1 LGLLLKFG
9 QETIFFGK
17 KRTQI
22 EIDKQAVRTGL
33 PSDTLSMKTL
43 SLVTAVSGLIIIGFS
58 QHASAQCTVATPSYA
73 SSTTAC
79 SQTGLTQITAST
91 TTINSGK
98 YYESGTLSLSGFTDN
113 SSTVV
118 YICGNFTLTNPSL
131 NSGSTYVIEPG
142 GSLTI
147 NVTGSGGL
155 TINPV
160 VVNYGTL
167 TITKSANKY
176 TAQTQFNSN
185 FWNYGNYSDN
195 GSVVMDNSAT
205 YNALS
210 SSNIVISG
218 DLLTNGTLTNNG
230 NINVGGELTNNKAMS
245 LGGGSNIQTDSL
257 YMDANA
263 NAVTTCPTP
272 GYPKAGL
279 TITKYYNSN
288 WNSLTTSSA
297 LYFCAGSGI
306 NSTNNNGTGP
316 ANYGSATYQ
325 ANCTSPILPVVLLSF
340 DAQTG
345 YGNQC
350 TLTWATAMET
360 ALKGFTIQ
368 SSADGIVFSDL
379 EDVDAHGDPSQY
391 TVQTTLTAKTYFRL
405 RIDNTDGS
413 YDYSAV
419 VMADYQG
426 EQSGQEY
433 SLLARPNCVTNN
445 TLLIWASMATAQT
458 GDLVVVD
465 MMGRVVLKET
475 VSLAAGTT
483 SQAILLPN
491 LASGMYRLLF
501 MGSQVKINPVPFTVI
516 H

>member
-1 LGLLLKFG
+1 
-9 QETIFFGK
+9 
-17 KRTQI
+17 
-22 EIDKQAVRTGL
+22 
-33 PSDTLSMKTL
+33 MKTL
-43 SLVTAVSGLIIIGFS
+43 SLVTAVSGFIIIGLS
-58 QHASAQCTVATPSYA
+58 QNASAQCTVGAPPYA
-73 SSTTAC
+73 SSSSAC
-79 SQTGLTQITAST
+79 SQTGLTQITSST
-91 TTINSGK
+91 TVLNGGK
-98 YYESGTLSLSGFTDN
+98 WYESGTLSLSNLTDN
-113 SSTVV
+113 SSQVI
-118 YICGNFTLTNPSL
+118 YICGNFTLTNPTF
-131 NSGSTYVIEPG
+131 GSSSAVYVIEPG

-147 NVTGSGGL
+147 NGGNGVN
-155 TINPV
+155 INAE

-167 TITKSANKY
+167 NISKNEKFQETT
-176 TAQTQFNSN
+176 FNSN

-195 GSVVMDNSAT
+195 GSVTWDNT
-205 YNALS
+205 NDYNALMA
-210 SSNIVISG
+210 SNMVIAG
-218 DLLTNGTLTNNG
+218 DLLSNATVVNNG
-230 NINVGGELTNNKAMS
+230 NITVGWEWTDNKPVS
-245 LGGGSNIQTDSL
+245 LGGGSNVQMDSM

-263 NAVTTCPTP
+263 NSVTTCPTP
-272 GYPKAGL
+272 GYPKVGL
-279 TITKYYNSN
+279 TISKYYTSN
-288 WNSLTTSSA
+288 WNSLTTA
-297 LYFCAGSGI
+297 TNLVFCAGSGI
-306 NSTNNNGTGP
+306 NATNNNGSGP
-316 ANYGSATYQ
+316 ANTGSATVQ

-391 TVQTTLTAKTYFRL
+391 TLQTTLSAKTYFRL

-426 EQSGQEY
+426 EQSGQQY

-445 TLLIWASMATAQT
+445 TLLIWATMATAQT